1 MKTAAGPKR
10 LDAAAEA
17 RRKIRERI
25 AATNAALKQAK
36 AEVMATRKRQVLL
49 EKMAEKKEKAI
60 AAFVERWQ
68 KKEMAKI
75 DKVMNSKKQ
84 KG

>member
-1 MKTAAGPKR
+1 M
-10 LDAAAEA
+10 AEA

-36 AEVMATRKRQVLL
+36 AEVAATRKRQVLL

-75 DKVMNSKKQ
+75 DKAISPKKQ
-84 KG
+84 RSTSK

>member
-1 MKTAAGPKR
+1 VTAA
-10 LDAAAEA
+10 
-17 RRKIRERI
+17 
-25 AATNAALKQAK
+25 
-36 AEVMATRKRQVLL
+36 RKRQALL

-75 DKVMNSKKQ
+75 DKAMSPKKRRT
-84 KG
+84 KS

>member
-1 MKTAAGPKR
+1 M
-10 LDAAAEA
+10 
-17 RRKIRERI
+17 

-36 AEVMATRKRQVLL
+36 AEIAATRKRQALL

-60 AAFVERWQ
+60 AAYIERWQ

-75 DKVMNSKKQ
+75 EKAMKRKK
-84 KG
+84 

>member
-1 MKTAAGPKR
+1 M
-10 LDAAAEA
+10 
-17 RRKIRERI
+17 

-36 AEVMATRKRQVLL
+36 AEIAATRKRQALL

-60 AAFVERWQ
+60 AAYIESWQ

-75 DKVMNSKKQ
+75 EKAMKPKK
-84 KG
+84 

>member
-1 MKTAAGPKR
+1 M
-10 LDAAAEA
+10 AEA

-36 AEVMATRKRQVLL
+36 AEVTATRKRQVLL

-75 DKVMNSKKQ
+75 DKAMSPKKR
-84 KG
+84 KDAGK

>member
-1 MKTAAGPKR
+1 VKTAAGPKR

-17 RRKIRERI
+17 RRKIRERM

-36 AEVMATRKRQVLL
+36 AEVIATRKRQALL

-75 DKVMNSKKQ
+75 DKAMSPRKSK
-84 KG
+84 G

>member
-1 MKTAAGPKR
+1 M
-10 LDAAAEA
+10 
-17 RRKIRERI
+17 

-36 AEVMATRKRQVLL
+36 AEIAATRKRQALL

-60 AAFVERWQ
+60 AAYIERWQ

-75 DKVMNSKKQ
+75 EKAMKPKK
-84 KG
+84 

>member
-1 MKTAAGPKR
+1 VKTAAGPKR

-25 AATNAALKQAK
+25 AATNAALRQAK

-49 EKMAEKKEKAI
+49 EKMAVKKEKAI

-75 DKVMNSKKQ
+75 DKVMNSKKS

>member
-1 MKTAAGPKR
+1 V
-10 LDAAAEA
+10 AEA

-36 AEVMATRKRQVLL
+36 AEVTATRKRQVLL

-75 DKVMNSKKQ
+75 DKAMSPKKQ
-84 KG
+84 RNTSK

>member
-1 MKTAAGPKR
+1 M
-10 LDAAAEA
+10 AEA

-36 AEVMATRKRQVLL
+36 AEVAATRKRQALL
-49 EKMAEKKEKAI
+49 EKMAENKEKAI
-60 AAFVERWQ
+60 AVFIERWQ

-75 DKVMNSKKQ
+75 DKAMSPKRRRNTSK
-84 KG
+84 

>member
-1 MKTAAGPKR
+1 M
-10 LDAAAEA
+10 AEA
-17 RRKIRERI
+17 RRKIKERI

-36 AEVMATRKRQVLL
+36 AEVAATRKRQAML

-60 AAFVERWQ
+60 AEFVERWQ

-75 DKVMNSKKQ
+75 NKAMRPKK
-84 KG
+84 

>member
-1 MKTAAGPKR
+1 M
-10 LDAAAEA
+10 
-17 RRKIRERI
+17 
-25 AATNAALKQAK
+25 AATNAALKLAK
-36 AEVMATRKRQVLL
+36 AEVIATRKRQALL

-75 DKVMNSKKQ
+75 DKAMSSKKS

>member
-1 MKTAAGPKR
+1 M
-10 LDAAAEA
+10 AEA

-36 AEVMATRKRQVLL
+36 AEVTATRKRQVLL

-75 DKVMNSKKQ
+75 DKAMSPKKQ
-84 KG
+84 RNTSK

>member
-1 MKTAAGPKR
+1 M
-10 LDAAAEA
+10 
-17 RRKIRERI
+17 

-36 AEVMATRKRQVLL
+36 AEIAATRKRQALL

-60 AAFVERWQ
+60 AAFIESWQ

-75 DKVMNSKKQ
+75 EKAMKPKK
-84 KG
+84 

>member
-1 MKTAAGPKR
+1 M
-10 LDAAAEA
+10 
-17 RRKIRERI
+17 IRERI

-36 AEVMATRKRQVLL
+36 AEVAATRKRQALL

-60 AAFVERWQ
+60 ADFVERWQ

-75 DKVMNSKKQ
+75 NKAMSRKK
-84 KG
+84 

>member
-25 AATNAALKQAK
+25 AATNAALRQAK

-75 DKVMNSKKQ
+75 DKVMNSKK
-84 KG
+84 

>member
-1 MKTAAGPKR
+1 M
-10 LDAAAEA
+10 
-17 RRKIRERI
+17 

-36 AEVMATRKRQVLL
+36 AEIAATRKRQALL

-60 AAFVERWQ
+60 AAYIERWH

-75 DKVMNSKKQ
+75 EKAMKPKK
-84 KG
+84 

>member
-75 DKVMNSKKQ
+75 DKVMNSKKS

>member
-1 MKTAAGPKR
+1 M
-10 LDAAAEA
+10 AEA

-36 AEVMATRKRQVLL
+36 AEVIATRKRQVLL
-49 EKMAEKKEKAI
+49 GKMAEKKEKAI

-75 DKVMNSKKQ
+75 NKAMSPKKT

>member
-1 MKTAAGPKR
+1 M
-10 LDAAAEA
+10 
-17 RRKIRERI
+17 

-36 AEVMATRKRQVLL
+36 AEVIATRRRHALL

-75 DKVMNSKKQ
+75 DKAMSSKKS
-84 KG
+84 KA

>member
-25 AATNAALKQAK
+25 AATNAALRQAK

-75 DKVMNSKKQ
+75 DKVMNSKKS

>member
-1 MKTAAGPKR
+1 V
-10 LDAAAEA
+10 
-17 RRKIRERI
+17 
-25 AATNAALKQAK
+25 LKQAK
-36 AEVMATRKRQVLL
+36 AEVAAVRKRQVLL

-75 DKVMNSKKQ
+75 DKAMRPKKRR
-84 KG
+84 KSS

>member
-1 MKTAAGPKR
+1 M
-10 LDAAAEA
+10 AEA

-36 AEVMATRKRQVLL
+36 AEVTATRKRQVLL

-75 DKVMNSKKQ
+75 DKAMSPKKA